1 MKAQSGK
8 TGKGGAGQKKQW
20 QVAYVTPE
28 ESARKKVSTMVI
40 AARKPGQRAG
50 MAKTRAKKKGR

>member
-8 TGKGGAGQKKQW
+8 TGKGPAGQKQQW

-28 ESARKKVSTMVI
+28 ESSRKKLNIMKI

-50 MAKTRAKKKGR
+50 MAKTRAKKKK